1 MKFTAPRIDLNWYAA
16 RICFIG
22 EWWVENL
29 Q

>member
-16 RICFIG
+16 RIRFVDK
-22 EWWVENL
+22 WWVEDL